1 MRVSELK
8 AWLKSV
14 EDEFDGSDP
23 EIGIDVLAG
32 KHIEFWSMNLDGA
45 HFIKKDN
52 CLSLFQVRLRSPI
65 PRGALLKV
73 KVPGLDSLECNLHDA
88 IARFVEEYEVSG
100 DLKAWQE
107 QDIDMQEFTVAVI
120 KDDVSKLSP
129 ADAHDKAKQALKD
142 LILRV
147 YGAETRAIY
156 IKDYGLKPDVAL
168 QAAVSD
174 CKIKIE
180 TYFDTK
186 APKVGK
192 QSDEV
197 VWTNGF
203 HKS

>member
-8 AWLKSV
+8 AWLKRV
-14 EDEFDGSDP
+14 ENEFDGSDP

-65 PRGALLKV
+65 PHGALLKV

-120 KDDVSKLSP
+120 KDDVSRLVRLSE
-129 ADAHDKAKQALKD
+129 DLLCIYNRDD
-142 LILRV
+142 LIEKYSLLV
-147 YGAETRAIY
+147 
-156 IKDYGLKPDVAL
+156 
-168 QAAVSD
+168 
-174 CKIKIE
+174 
-180 TYFDTK
+180 TK
-186 APKVGK
+186 
-192 QSDEV
+192 E
-197 VWTNGF
+197 
-203 HKS
+203 